1 MISEWK
7 LFNFKSV
14 ADETKLSFRP
24 LTLFAGP
31 NSSGKST
38 CIQSILLVCQTL
50 RNPIGGRPV
59 ILNGPLARLGQF
71 SDLKTTGSVANEI
84 VVGWKLAPAEAD
96 RRSRSTLP
104 LGVHPDFE
112 QALSVYEPDSIQCEI

>member
-1 MISEWK
+1 MITEWK

-14 ADETKLSFRP
+14 ADETSLKFRP

-38 CIQSILLVCQTL
+38 CIQSILLICQTV
-50 RNPIGGRPV
+50 RNPIDSRPI

-71 SDLKTTGSVANEI
+71 TDLKTTGSGANSI
-84 VVGWKLAPAEAD
+84 LIGWTLEPAAMD
-96 RRSRSTLP
+96 RV
-104 LGVHPDFE
+104 LGG
-112 QALSVYEPDSIQCEI
+112 